1 MATAERLLERATA
14 RDHPYSLCHALAV
27 GVCPIALW
35 VGNLDLA
42 GQYVDLLHETS
53 SRYALTLWHAVSRAY
68 QGVLLIRQGDLQDGL
83 RELRAAFEACRV
95 APGGYRLLMFIA
107 EFADALGRTG
117 QTSVGLA
124 TVEEA
129 IGRAERTAEGWIVAE
144 LLRVK
149 GELLRLEGAREAG
162 ESAERCFLL
171 ALQTAGPQGALAW
184 ELRAA
189 TSLAALH
196 RDQGRR
202 SDAIACLRPTYD
214 RFTEGFG
221 TADLVA
227 ARRLLDELDLRE
239 G

>member
-1 MATAERLLERATA
+1 MRRV
-14 RDHPYSLCHALAV
+14 R
-27 GVCPIALW
+27 
-35 VGNLDLA
+35 
-42 GQYVDLLHETS
+42 
-53 SRYALTLWHAVSRAY
+53 
-68 QGVLLIRQGDLQDGL
+68 DLQGGL
-83 RELRAAFEACRV
+83 RELRAAFEACRA

-129 IGRAERTAEGWIVAE
+129 IDRAERTAEGWIIAE

-149 GELLRLEGAREAG
+149 GELLRLEGAREAA

-184 ELRAA
+184 DLRAA

-227 ARRLLDELDLRE
+227 AKRLLDELDLRE